1 MSIVIGLTGPTG
13 AGKSSVAK
21 AASSLGI
28 KVIDCDIVARRAVER
43 GSDGLSAV
51 VQAFGSDLLLPDG
64 TLDRKELA
72 RRAFSSAEK
81 TELLNRTLL
90 PHIVE
95 MVKCEAGDGDVLLD
109 APTLFE
115 SGMDS
120 VCTDTVAV
128 LADRQTRLSRIIA
141 RDGLT
146 IEDAS
151 VRMNAGKTD
160 AYYIERAG
168 HILYNNGEEAEF
180 LNTATALISELFG
193 GNKNE

>member
-13 AGKSSVAK
+13 AGKSSVAQTV
-21 AASSLGI
+21 ASMGI
-28 KVIDCDIVARRAVER
+28 KVVDCDVVARRAVER

-51 VQAFGSDLLLPDG
+51 VSAFGDGILLPDG

-120 VCTDTVAV
+120 VCTQTVAV
-128 LADRQTRLSRIIA
+128 LADRDVRRYRIIS

-146 IEDAS
+146 IEEADI
-151 VRMNAGKTD
+151 RMNAGKPD
-160 AYYIERAG
+160 AFYLERAG
-168 HILYNNGEEAEF
+168 HILYNNGDGTEF
-180 LNTATALISELFG
+180 ITAAAALMNKLFG
-193 GNKNE
+193 GNQNE